1 MAIKEITDRLAN
13 DFDFTLFT
21 ARFKPSFP
29 SYERQRAMEVYRL
42 GLGLPIDKYFLPF
55 LGYLK
60 ARHLIKKYRIQNT
73 EYKPMLWGMMVSY
86 GSIAAYFLK
95 KYNSSIP
102 FLLTLQEGDP
112 EEYLMKGRGGL
123 MGFWFKKIILLADQV
138 QVISVYLK
146 NVAITMGADP
156 NNIEIVPNGVDQ
168 GVFARKISSDEI
180 QKLRSRFGI
189 KDEKIVITASRL
201 VHKNAIDVLIQAMVE
216 IPEGR
221 LFIAGGGP
229 EEENLRELA
238 KKLEIEKRIHFLG
251 HVDHHDLARYFAA
264 SHVFVRSSRSEGLGS
279 AFLEAMSTGLPIVAT
294 NIGGIPDFLIHGQ
307 TGLFCKMDDPKDL
320 ASQIKRLLYDTD
332 FREEIVANGKKL
344 VEENYSWGRVVHPLR
359 NIFHRMV
366 TI

>member
-1 MAIKEITDRLAN
+1 MQKPQVFIFSTAYLPMVGGAELAIKEITDRLPN

-29 SYERQRAMEVYRL
+29 RYERLGVVEVYRL
-42 GLGLPIDKYFLPF
+42 GFGLPIDKYFLPF

-60 ARHLIKKYRIQNT
+60 ARRLIKKYKIQNNK
-73 EYKPMLWGMMVSY
+73 YKPLLWGMMVSF

-95 KYNSSIP
+95 KYNPSIP

-112 EEYLMKGRGGL
+112 EEYLTKGKIGL
-123 MGFWFKKIILLADQV
+123 MGFWFKKIVPLADRIQA
-138 QVISVYLK
+138 ISVYLK

-156 NNIEIVPNGVDQ
+156 NNIEVVPNGVDQ
-168 GVFARKISSDEI
+168 GVFARKISSGEI

-201 VHKNAIDVLIQAMVE
+201 VHKNAVDVLIQAMVE

-221 LFIAGGGP
+221 LFIAGDGP

-251 HVDHHDLARYFAA
+251 HVNHHDLVYYFAA
-264 SHVFVRSSRSEGLGS
+264 SHVFARPSRSEGWDQHFWKQWLQD
-279 AFLEAMSTGLPIVAT
+279 FRLWLRMS
-294 NIGGIPDFLIHGQ
+294 GGFLI
-307 TGLFCKMDDPKDL
+307 F
-320 ASQIKRLLYDTD
+320 
-332 FREEIVANGKKL
+332 
-344 VEENYSWGRVVHPLR
+344 
-359 NIFHRMV
+359 
-366 TI
+366 